1 MAKDIGSYFLEQ
13 GQPIVPKAKPKQY
26 TIAKEKSQTEEV
38 LDILNTK
45 AAATMLSPRTYV
57 NLVGQTAR
65 KAYDQQD
72 ISASDYY
79 DIVMPLFGETGE
91 MVTEKIRQYDSEL
104 NRYADG
110 GRIGYKDGSKFKIQ
124 ASGSKTGKQ
133 QIQGAPEGI
142 TSDKEIINAILTMDI
157 PLTDKV
163 NLIGDMQ
170 YGKFRDKIEYKDN
183 EIFLDDPKS
192 YRDKNIGLDYNRDG
206 EGFSGSATVGD
217 RGPAFNIKFKKSFE
231 DGGRVNFDEGSPGKK
246 GSNQYT
252 ANMRTAEE
260 IQKAIN
266 KAPPKIINGK
276 VYPLTKKDLRGEGK
290 YYTNKIAGRKEL
302 ERFKDVLKIPSEGK
316 PITKDTRG
324 DQNLKASQFN
334 KSAQGAS
341 ISMDK
346 INNFAHF
353 APKLKTF
360 LTSTQDT
367 GPLKANVNRAAE
379 GYDKIAKK
387 IALKQEKLIQ
397 EKPKNWRLKLDAA
410 NAEARKAS
418 IEANKT
424 LGKENK
430 NLKGTLGYFVVNPNT
445 GEFKLKGVD
454 RAKTFAGISGER
466 QEYKKMDP
474 SKRAAFG
481 PTQSKIQ
488 GIIDLVK
495 SKVKGADAKRAS
507 NAPIPPK
514 TLKANMFKGAFKGLP
529 GKSGE
534 IKDPL
539 GGPDLIDFKKIIR
552 KPYND

>member
-45 AAATMLSPRTYV
+45 AAATMLSPRTYT

-91 MVTEKIRQYDSEL
+91 MVTEKIRQYDAEL
-104 NRYADG
+104 DRYA
-110 GRIGYKDGSKFKIQ
+110 
-124 ASGSKTGKQ
+124 
-133 QIQGAPEGI
+133 
-142 TSDKEIINAILTMDI
+142 
-157 PLTDKV
+157 
-163 NLIGDMQ
+163 
-170 YGKFRDKIEYKDN
+170 
-183 EIFLDDPKS
+183 
-192 YRDKNIGLDYNRDG
+192 
-206 EGFSGSATVGD
+206 
-217 RGPAFNIKFKKSFE
+217 
-231 DGGRVNFDEGSPGKK
+231 DGGRVNFDKGSPGKK
-246 GSNQYT
+246 GGNYNPSGKNQFT
-252 ANMRTAEE
+252 GKMKSIEQIKL
-260 IQKAIN
+260 IQKN
-266 KAPPKIINGK
+266 NPTFRPK
-276 VYPLTKKDLRGEGK
+276 DFRGEGK
-290 YYTNKIAGRKEL
+290 LNNPELKKDFKGKLLTKDDILRGKAAGIVFPTGKIK
-302 ERFKDVLKIPSEGK
+302 F
-316 PITKDTRG
+316 KDTRG
-324 DQNLKASQFN
+324 DQNLKASQFY
-334 KSAQGAS
+334 KASQGSAM
-341 ISMDK
+341 SMDK

-353 APKLKTF
+353 APKLKSY

-379 GYDKIAKK
+379 GYDKEAKK

-418 IEANKT
+418 IKANKT
-424 LGKENK
+424 LAKENK

-454 RAKTFAGISGER
+454 RAKTFAGISGEK

-481 PTQSKIQ
+481 PTQSKVQ
-488 GIIDLVK
+488 GIMDLIK
-495 SKVKGADAKRAS
+495 SKVKGADIKRAS
-507 NAPIPPK
+507 NAPIPQK
-514 TLKANMFKGAFKGLP
+514 TLTANMFKGAFKGMP
-529 GKSGE
+529 GGGSGKF
-534 IKDPL
+534 KDPL
-539 GGPDLIDFKKIIR
+539 GGPDLIDVKQFDR
-552 KPYND
+552 NPDNDF